1 MDLNV
6 LTVKY
11 SIFGRYDF
19 IDNNPE
25 NVSKLYEGFCKEGF
39 MPNMVTLLKIEQPQ
53 NTVTQIL
60 RPQLINKS
68 MPCTI
73 TILPERIDIEAG
85 MTVKLNDVLLFF
97 ERIMA
102 MFELEIN
109 RIALNKTTILENL
122 TKNEEMQL
130 MDKLTPPENYC
141 GEENLIEYASHRV
154 TRKKLEC
161 IGEMINVG
169 RNITGISSVVD
180 RLVEISKVK
189 VDTDINTLGEILKD
203 RFRIEHC
210 RGFFESALK
219 SDQEILENMVRII
232 DAD

>member
-1 MDLNV
+1 MNLNV
-6 LTVKY
+6 LEVKY

-19 IDNNPE
+19 IDDTPE
-25 NVSKLYEGFCKEGF
+25 NVSKLYEGFCKDGF

-53 NTVTQIL
+53 NTVTQIM

-73 TILPERIDIEAG
+73 TILPERIDIEVG
-85 MTVKLNDVLLFF
+85 MNVELNDILPFF
-97 ERIMA
+97 ERIKT
-102 MFELEIN
+102 MFELEIS

-122 TKNEEMQL
+122 SKNQEMQL
-130 MDKLTPPENYC
+130 KEKLTPPENYY

-154 TRKKLEC
+154 TRKELDC

-169 RNITGISSVVD
+169 RNITGLSSVGEQGVVID
-180 RLVEISKVK
+180 RVQIA
-189 VDTDINTLGEILKD
+189 TDINTLGEIIKD
-203 RFRIEHC
+203 RFNIEQC
-210 RGFFESALK
+210 QGFFECALA
-219 SDQEILENMVRII
+219 SDKEILDNVMRII

>member
-1 MDLNV
+1 MNLNV
-6 LTVKY
+6 LAVKY

-19 IDNNPE
+19 IDDTPE
-25 NVSKLYEGFCKEGF
+25 NVSKLYEGFGKDGF

-85 MTVKLNDVLLFF
+85 TNVELKEILLFF
-97 ERIMA
+97 ERIKT
-102 MFELEIN
+102 MFELEIS

-130 MDKLTPPENYC
+130 KVKLTPPENYY

-154 TRKKLEC
+154 TRKKLDC

-169 RNITGISSVVD
+169 RNITGLSSVVEQAVVID
-180 RLVEISKVK
+180 RIQI
-189 VDTDINTLGEILKD
+189 DTDINTLGEILKD
-203 RFRIEHC
+203 RFGIEQC
-210 RGFFESALK
+210 QGFFECALE
-219 SDQEILENMVRII
+219 SDQDILDNVVRII